1 MRQLTYIK
9 WWHNNKPSG
18 ICIVRTT
25 TINCCLLHVLT
36 TLPSLIRRAIALPT
50 SIYLQCAPRKKMR
63 TPIGRTQFSHPNRSV
78 LALYA

>member
-1 MRQLTYIK
+1 MRRLTYIIK

-50 SIYLQCAPRKKMR
+50 SILHAVCTPHKKCARR
-63 TPIGRTQFSHPNRSV
+63 LGARNSRIPIVQF
-78 LALYA
+78 